1 MSTEPELVRAPHPID
16 RVPDRVQ
23 GSDDDVEAGRAEAP
37 PPRTSDHRSARHTMT
52 MLPPNG
58 AHREHHSFKAHGKG
72 LAATASGRTRTE
84 NRSHNTRTG
93 RGTQMTTEA
102 STQSSGGD
110 GSSFTRSAPSL
121 PESQISTAPEL
132 VLIANSARPRRL
144 ERDDIVQRKGK
155 FALLNGHLTPRD
167 SMIEDLIAVRDALE
181 AAGIQYLL
189 VRGDNDRFVIA
200 VDRKERRAL
209 QAAFAE
215 AFANEPFYSE
225 TVDRDA
231 GEPVLL
237 ADGALSDTR
246 KAAIFR
252 LYRPRVEPLGRLRYG
267 PETALQLELW
277 RFGDDEIVAPTENA
291 LMRRELPRSEA
302 VEDTVE
308 MFGRTWPTLENMF
321 APLASDLNFDIDMV
335 FSWVDG
341 SDIEFQRARAKRMKN
356 YVVGDGDDS
365 EARYRQIDE
374 LKYALRS
381 VYMYAPWIRHIY
393 IVTDSPR
400 PRWLDEHP
408 DVTLVRSEDHFRDL
422 TVLPTHNSHAVE
434 SQLHRIPGLAEHFLY
449 SNDDMFFGRPV
460 DPSIFFSP
468 GGITKF
474 IEATTRIGM
483 GDSNASRSGFEN
495 AARVN
500 RRLLR
505 ERFGAMTT
513 RHLEHA
519 ATPLRKSVMAELETE
534 FEPEFTATAASRFR
548 SSSDVS
554 VTNSLYHY
562 YALMTG
568 RAVVQENAKVKYVD
582 TTMHQGLKDMKK
594 LLKNRG
600 VDFFCLN
607 DGSFPEISA
616 EARTKAV
623 IGFLEEY
630 YPIAAPWERED

>member
-1 MSTEPELVRAPHPID
+1 MPSVRALQSPLLRPRHFD
-16 RVPDRVQ
+16 R
-23 GSDDDVEAGRAEAP
+23 DDVVVHAGLF
-37 PPRTSDHRSARHTMT
+37 SLVNS
-52 MLPPNG
+52 
-58 AHREHHSFKAHGKG
+58 
-72 LAATASGRTRTE
+72 
-84 NRSHNTRTG
+84 
-93 RGTQMTTEA
+93 
-102 STQSSGGD
+102 ST
-110 GSSFTRSAPSL
+110 
-121 PESQISTAPEL
+121 
-132 VLIANSARPRRL
+132 
-144 ERDDIVQRKGK
+144 
-155 FALLNGHLTPRD
+155 TPRAAWT
-167 SMIEDLIAVRDALE
+167 EDLIALGEVLDAAEFPYRL
-181 AAGIQYLL
+181 I
-189 VRGDNDRFVIA
+189 RGNNGSPFLA
-200 VDRKERRAL
+200 VDRVLGAELATLLAR
-209 QAAFAE
+209 AFAT
-215 AFANEPFYSE
+215 EPFYAK
-225 TVDRDA
+225 TIDKRGTPA
-231 GEPVLL
+231 QLL
-237 ADGALSDTR
+237 AEGVLAPYPRASVFKL
-246 KAAIFR
+246 F
-252 LYRPRVEPLGRLRYG
+252 RPRVSSTGSLRYG
-267 PETALQLELW
+267 ARSGVRLELW
-277 RFGDDEIVAPTENA
+277 KVGEEEIITPAENA
-291 LMRRELPRSEA
+291 LMRNSLPVAEA
-302 VEDTVE
+302 IDAHVEAY
-308 MFGRTWPTLENMF
+308 GRTWPTFEGMF
-321 APLASDLNFDIDMV
+321 EPLVSDIRFDIDIV

-341 SDIEFQRARAKRMKN
+341 TDLEFQRARAARLAS
-356 YVVGDGDDS
+356 YVVGEGDDAP
-365 EARYRQIDE
+365 ARFRQIDE

-381 VYMYAPWIRHIY
+381 VYMYAPWIRRIY

-422 TVLPTHNSHAVE
+422 SVLPTHNSHAVE

-519 ATPLRKSVMAELETE
+519 ATPLRKSVMAELEAE

-548 SSSDVS
+548 SASDVS

-568 RAVVQENAKVKYVD
+568 RAVVQENAAVKYVD
-582 TTMHQGLKDMKK
+582 TTMHQGVKDMRK

-630 YPIAAPWERED
+630 YPIPAPWERAD

>member
-1 MSTEPELVRAPHPID
+1 
-16 RVPDRVQ
+16 
-23 GSDDDVEAGRAEAP
+23 
-37 PPRTSDHRSARHTMT
+37 
-52 MLPPNG
+52 
-58 AHREHHSFKAHGKG
+58 
-72 LAATASGRTRTE
+72 
-84 NRSHNTRTG
+84 
-93 RGTQMTTEA
+93 
-102 STQSSGGD
+102 
-110 GSSFTRSAPSL
+110 
-121 PESQISTAPEL
+121 
-132 VLIANSARPRRL
+132 
-144 ERDDIVQRKGK
+144 
-155 FALLNGHLTPRD
+155 
-167 SMIEDLIAVRDALE
+167 
-181 AAGIQYLL
+181 
-189 VRGDNDRFVIA
+189 
-200 VDRKERRAL
+200 
-209 QAAFAE
+209 
-215 AFANEPFYSE
+215 
-225 TVDRDA
+225 
-231 GEPVLL
+231 
-237 ADGALSDTR
+237 
-246 KAAIFR
+246 
-252 LYRPRVEPLGRLRYG
+252 
-267 PETALQLELW
+267 
-277 RFGDDEIVAPTENA
+277 
-291 LMRRELPRSEA
+291 
-302 VEDTVE
+302 
-308 MFGRTWPTLENMF
+308 
-321 APLASDLNFDIDMV
+321 
-335 FSWVDG
+335 
-341 SDIEFQRARAKRMKN
+341 
-356 YVVGDGDDS
+356 
-365 EARYRQIDE
+365 
-374 LKYALRS
+374 
-381 VYMYAPWIRHIY
+381 MYAPWIRHIY

-422 TVLPTHNSHAVE
+422 SVLPTHNSHAVE

-519 ATPLRKSVMAELETE
+519 ATPLRKSVMSELEAE

-548 SSSDVS
+548 SASDVS

-568 RAVVQENAKVKYVD
+568 RAVVQENASVKYVD
-582 TTMHQGLKDMKK
+582 TTMHQGLKDMRK

-630 YPIAAPWERED
+630 YPIPAPWERED